1 MAVRLGDRIGAG
13 VKRILGVKN
22 YRSVD
27 AGLREIGQSAGMGAE
42 TLRHAQ
48 RIAGNAEAVG
58 RGSYAAQSE
67 SIRYGRPE
75 GPRAGAVAYESQ
87 RHWDDVRNS
96 ILVRTADAMAVRRT

>member
-1 MAVRLGDRIGAG
+1 M
-13 VKRILGVKN
+13 KRVPGSKN
-22 YRSVD
+22 YRSID

-58 RGSYAAQSE
+58 RGSYAAQPE
-67 SIRYGRPE
+67 SIRYGMPE

-87 RHWDDVRNS
+87 RHWDDVRNAV
-96 ILVRTADAMAVRRT
+96 LKRTTDSMAVRRA

>member
-1 MAVRLGDRIGAG
+1 M
-13 VKRILGVKN
+13 KRVPGVKN
-22 YRSVD
+22 YRSLD

-58 RGSYAAQSE
+58 RGSYAAQPG
-67 SIRYGRPE
+67 SIRYGMPE

-87 RHWDDVRNS
+87 RHWDDVRNAV
-96 ILVRTADAMAVRRT
+96 LVRTTDSMAVRRS

>member
-1 MAVRLGDRIGAG
+1 M
-13 VKRILGVKN
+13 KRVPGSKN
-22 YRSVD
+22 YRSID

-58 RGSYAAQSE
+58 RGSYAAQPE
-67 SIRYGRPE
+67 PIRYGMPE

-87 RHWDDVRNS
+87 RHWDDVRDAV
-96 ILVRTADAMAVRRT
+96 LKRTTDSMAVRRS